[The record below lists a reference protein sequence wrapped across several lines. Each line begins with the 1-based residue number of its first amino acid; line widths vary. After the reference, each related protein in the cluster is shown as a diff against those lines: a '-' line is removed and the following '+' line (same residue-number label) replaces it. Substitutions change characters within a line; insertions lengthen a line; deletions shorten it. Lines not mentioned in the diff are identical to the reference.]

1 MILGYVCKY
10 TPVELLT
17 SLGAK
22 TERISP
28 SVSSF
33 NRADAMMH
41 PNMCSYA
48 KSVLEWMP
56 LHEKDCE
63 GIVFTTCCDSIRR
76 LYDTVKTA
84 YPGKFFYL
92 LDIPRKTDDSA
103 TALYAERI
111 LALAES
117 YRKFRKNAGEDTAL
131 SDAAD
136 RDTGAACIPAGI
148 PEEKLAEILKEER
161 KEAEAAGSR
170 TDSGASAG
178 RIRIG
183 LIGARMPGM
192 LSSILE
198 ENGAEISFDLS
209 CTGQDRASA
218 LWKSGREN
226 DLFAGGSEGSLTGI
240 PEDRPAEIPKDSSP
254 GTGSCSSDSVCTGS
268 ACGSLRF
275 GSPEFRDEFPSV
287 TPLLFE
293 YARALLMQIPC
304 LRMADTSERL
314 SRLSVLEENVDGV
327 IDHTVKFCD
336 SYSYEYARIHKQ
348 SGVPILKIETD
359 LTKQCEGQIRTRV
372 EAFIEALRAKRK
384 KGGSEENP
392 AAAVS
397 EEAGTAEEA
406 ETQRSSEGNPERAK
420 EKMRFGRKEQ
430 RESAETKVR
439 AGASGGDVL
448 VCGIDSGSTSTN
460 AVIMNENRQI
470 LAEVIL
476 RTGAKSCVSADK
488 ALSGA
493 LAAAGEKLGR
503 ILAREDLRA
512 IVSTGYGRVSIP
524 FADRN
529 VTEISCHARGARYF
543 DPNVRTILDIGGQDS
558 KAIRLDADGNVAD
571 FVMNDKCAAGTG
583 RFLEAMA
590 RTLEVGIDDLGP
602 ISMESKENVEISS
615 MCTVF
620 AESEVISLIAQ
631 NKEKADIARGV
642 HNAIAGKAVSLMKR
656 VGMEP
661 EYMMTGGVAR
671 NPGVVRAIEE
681 RIGAKLF
688 ICDVPDIVGAVGAA
702 LCALDSLI

>member
-183 LIGARMPGM
+183 LIGARMPAM

-226 DLFAGGSEGSLTGI
+226 DLFAGGSEG
-240 PEDRPAEIPKDSSP
+240 
-254 GTGSCSSDSVCTGS
+254 SDSVCTGS

-304 LRMADTSERL
+304 LRMADTSGRL

-406 ETQRSSEGNPERAK
+406 ETQRSSEGNPERTK
-420 EKMRFGRKEQ
+420 EKMRFRRKEQ

-476 RTGAKSCVSADK
+476 RTGAKSGVSADK
-488 ALSGA
+488 ALAGA

-503 ILAREDLRA
+503 VLAREDLRA

-642 HNAIAGKAVSLMKR
+642 HNAIAGKAVSLMTR

>member
-111 LALAES
+111 LALAVS

-161 KEAEAAGSR
+161 KEAEAAGPR

-226 DLFAGGSEGSLTGI
+226 DLFAGGSEGS
-240 PEDRPAEIPKDSSP
+240 
-254 GTGSCSSDSVCTGS
+254 DSVCTGS

-287 TPLLFE
+287 TPFLFE
-293 YARALLMQIPC
+293 YARALLTQIPC
-304 LRMADTSERL
+304 LRMADTSGRL

-348 SGVPILKIETD
+348 SGIPILKIETD

-406 ETQRSSEGNPERAK
+406 ETQRSSEGNPERTK
-420 EKMRFGRKEQ
+420 EKMRFGKKEQ

-439 AGASGGDVL
+439 AGASGDDVL

-476 RTGAKSCVSADK
+476 RTGAKSGVSADK
-488 ALSGA
+488 ALAGA

>member
-226 DLFAGGSEGSLTGI
+226 DLFAGGSEGSFCLYRFRLRKPSLRLAGI
-240 PEDRPAEIPKDSSP
+240 QRRV
-254 GTGSCSSDSVCTGS
+254 SVC
-268 ACGSLRF
+268 
-275 GSPEFRDEFPSV
+275 
-287 TPLLFE
+287 
-293 YARALLMQIPC
+293 
-304 LRMADTSERL
+304 
-314 SRLSVLEENVDGV
+314 
-327 IDHTVKFCD
+327 HT
-336 SYSYEYARIHKQ
+336 A
-348 SGVPILKIETD
+348 
-359 LTKQCEGQIRTRV
+359 
-372 EAFIEALRAKRK
+372 
-384 KGGSEENP
+384 
-392 AAAVS
+392 
-397 EEAGTAEEA
+397 
-406 ETQRSSEGNPERAK
+406 
-420 EKMRFGRKEQ
+420 
-430 RESAETKVR
+430 
-439 AGASGGDVL
+439 
-448 VCGIDSGSTSTN
+448 
-460 AVIMNENRQI
+460 
-470 LAEVIL
+470 
-476 RTGAKSCVSADK
+476 
-488 ALSGA
+488 
-493 LAAAGEKLGR
+493 
-503 ILAREDLRA
+503 
-512 IVSTGYGRVSIP
+512 P
-524 FADRN
+524 F
-529 VTEISCHARGARYF
+529 
-543 DPNVRTILDIGGQDS
+543 
-558 KAIRLDADGNVAD
+558 
-571 FVMNDKCAAGTG
+571 
-583 RFLEAMA
+583 
-590 RTLEVGIDDLGP
+590 
-602 ISMESKENVEISS
+602 
-615 MCTVF
+615 
-620 AESEVISLIAQ
+620 
-631 NKEKADIARGV
+631 
-642 HNAIAGKAVSLMKR
+642 
-656 VGMEP
+656 
-661 EYMMTGGVAR
+661 
-671 NPGVVRAIEE
+671 
-681 RIGAKLF
+681 
-688 ICDVPDIVGAVGAA
+688 
-702 LCALDSLI
+702 

>member
-131 SDAAD
+131 SDATD
-136 RDTGAACIPAGI
+136 RDIGAACIPAGI

-226 DLFAGGSEGSLTGI
+226 DLFAGGSEGS
-240 PEDRPAEIPKDSSP
+240 
-254 GTGSCSSDSVCTGS
+254 DSVCTGS

-304 LRMADTSERL
+304 LRMADTSGRL

-397 EEAGTAEEA
+397 EEAGTAEET
-406 ETQRSSEGNPERAK
+406 ETQRSSEGNPERTK

-460 AVIMNENRQI
+460 AVIMNKNRQI

-476 RTGAKSCVSADK
+476 RTGAKSGVSADK
-488 ALSGA
+488 ALAGA

-642 HNAIAGKAVSLMKR
+642 HNAIAGKAVSLMTR

>member
-131 SDAAD
+131 SDATD

-170 TDSGASAG
+170 TDSGVSAG

-226 DLFAGGSEGSLTGI
+226 DLFAGGSEG
-240 PEDRPAEIPKDSSP
+240 
-254 GTGSCSSDSVCTGS
+254 SDSVCTGS

-406 ETQRSSEGNPERAK
+406 ETQRSSEGNPERTK
-420 EKMRFGRKEQ
+420 EKMRFRRKEQ

-476 RTGAKSCVSADK
+476 RTGAKSGVSADK
-488 ALSGA
+488 ALAGA

-642 HNAIAGKAVSLMKR
+642 HNAIAGKAVSLMTR

>member
-1 MILGYVCKY
+1 
-10 TPVELLT
+10 
-17 SLGAK
+17 
-22 TERISP
+22 
-28 SVSSF
+28 
-33 NRADAMMH
+33 
-41 PNMCSYA
+41 MCSYA

-218 LWKSGREN
+218 LWKRSGREN
-226 DLFAGGSEGSLTGI
+226 DLFAGGSEG
-240 PEDRPAEIPKDSSP
+240 
-254 GTGSCSSDSVCTGS
+254 SDSVCTGS

-287 TPLLFE
+287 TPLFFE
-293 YARALLMQIPC
+293 YARSLLMQIPC
-304 LRMADTSERL
+304 LRMADTSGRL

-406 ETQRSSEGNPERAK
+406 ETQRSSEGNPERTK

-439 AGASGGDVL
+439 AGVSGGDVL

-476 RTGAKSCVSADK
+476 RTGAKSGVSADK
-488 ALSGA
+488 ALAGA

-656 VGMEP
+656 VEMEP

>member
-111 LALAES
+111 LALAVS

-161 KEAEAAGSR
+161 KEAEAAGPR

-226 DLFAGGSEGSLTGI
+226 DLFAGGSEGS
-240 PEDRPAEIPKDSSP
+240 
-254 GTGSCSSDSVCTGS
+254 DSVCTGS

-304 LRMADTSERL
+304 LRMADTSGRL
-314 SRLSVLEENVDGV
+314 SRLSVLEEDVDGV

-372 EAFIEALRAKRK
+372 EAFIEALRAKR
-384 KGGSEENP
+384 ENP

-397 EEAGTAEEA
+397 EEAGTAEVA
-406 ETQRSSEGNPERAK
+406 ETQRSSEGNPERTK

-476 RTGAKSCVSADK
+476 RTGAKSGVSADK
-488 ALSGA
+488 ALAGA

-688 ICDVPDIVGAVGAA
+688 ICNVPDIVGAVGAA

>member
-136 RDTGAACIPAGI
+136 RDKGAACIPAGI
-148 PEEKLAEILKEER
+148 PGEKLAEILKEER

-170 TDSGASAG
+170 TDSGAPAG

-226 DLFAGGSEGSLTGI
+226 DLFAGGAEGG
-240 PEDRPAEIPKDSSP
+240 
-254 GTGSCSSDSVCTGS
+254 DSVCTGS

-304 LRMADTSERL
+304 LRMADTSGRL

-384 KGGSEENP
+384 KSGSEENP

-397 EEAGTAEEA
+397 EEAGTAEEM
-406 ETQRSSEGNPERAK
+406 ETQRSSEGNPERTK

-476 RTGAKSCVSADK
+476 RTGAKSGVSADK
-488 ALSGA
+488 ALAGA

>member
-103 TALYAERI
+103 
-111 LALAES
+111 
-117 YRKFRKNAGEDTAL
+117 DTAL

-226 DLFAGGSEGSLTGI
+226 DLFAGGSEGS
-240 PEDRPAEIPKDSSP
+240 
-254 GTGSCSSDSVCTGS
+254 DSVCTGS

-304 LRMADTSERL
+304 LRMADTSGRL

-406 ETQRSSEGNPERAK
+406 ETQRSSEGNPERTK

-476 RTGAKSCVSADK
+476 RTGAKSGVSADK
-488 ALSGA
+488 ALAGA

>member
-226 DLFAGGSEGSLTGI
+226 DLFAGGSEGS
-240 PEDRPAEIPKDSSP
+240 
-254 GTGSCSSDSVCTGS
+254 DSVCTGS

-287 TPLLFE
+287 TPLFFE
-293 YARALLMQIPC
+293 YARSLLMQIPC
-304 LRMADTSERL
+304 LRMADTSGRL

-406 ETQRSSEGNPERAK
+406 ETQRSSEGNPERTK

-439 AGASGGDVL
+439 AGVSGGDVL

-476 RTGAKSCVSADK
+476 RTGAKSGVSADK
-488 ALSGA
+488 ALAGA

-656 VGMEP
+656 VEMEP

>member
-22 TERISP
+22 TERINP

-103 TALYAERI
+103 IALYAERI

-117 YRKFRKNAGEDTAL
+117 YRKFRKNAGEDTTL

-226 DLFAGGSEGSLTGI
+226 DLFAGGSEG
-240 PEDRPAEIPKDSSP
+240 
-254 GTGSCSSDSVCTGS
+254 SDSVCTGS

-372 EAFIEALRAKRK
+372 EAFIEALQAKRK

-406 ETQRSSEGNPERAK
+406 ETQRSSEGNPERTK

-476 RTGAKSCVSADK
+476 RTGAKSGVSADK
-488 ALSGA
+488 ALAGA

-642 HNAIAGKAVSLMKR
+642 HNAIAGKAVSLMTR

>member
-117 YRKFRKNAGEDTAL
+117 YRKFRKNAGEDTTL

-226 DLFAGGSEGSLTGI
+226 DLFAGGSEGS
-240 PEDRPAEIPKDSSP
+240 
-254 GTGSCSSDSVCTGS
+254 DSVCTGS

-275 GSPEFRDEFPSV
+275 GSLEFRDEFPSV

-304 LRMADTSERL
+304 LRMADTSGRL

-406 ETQRSSEGNPERAK
+406 ETQTSSEGNPERTK

-430 RESAETKVR
+430 RESAETTVR

-476 RTGAKSCVSADK
+476 RTGAKSGVSADK
-488 ALSGA
+488 ALAGA

>member
-92 LDIPRKTDDSA
+92 LDIPRKTDNSA

-218 LWKSGREN
+218 LWKSSREN
-226 DLFAGGSEGSLTGI
+226 DLFAGGSEG
-240 PEDRPAEIPKDSSP
+240 
-254 GTGSCSSDSVCTGS
+254 SDSVCTGS

-293 YARALLMQIPC
+293 YARALLTQIPC
-304 LRMADTSERL
+304 LRMADTSGRL

-406 ETQRSSEGNPERAK
+406 ETQRSSEGNPERTK

-476 RTGAKSCVSADK
+476 RTGAKSGVSADK
-488 ALSGA
+488 ALAGA

>member
-161 KEAEAAGSR
+161 KEAETAGSR

-226 DLFAGGSEGSLTGI
+226 DLFAGGSEGS
-240 PEDRPAEIPKDSSP
+240 
-254 GTGSCSSDSVCTGS
+254 DSVCTGS

-293 YARALLMQIPC
+293 YARALLTQIPC
-304 LRMADTSERL
+304 LRMADTSGRL

-476 RTGAKSCVSADK
+476 RTGAKSGVSADK
-488 ALSGA
+488 ALAGA

>member
-117 YRKFRKNAGEDTAL
+117 YRKFRKNAGEDTTL

-226 DLFAGGSEGSLTGI
+226 DLFAGGSEGS
-240 PEDRPAEIPKDSSP
+240 
-254 GTGSCSSDSVCTGS
+254 DSVCTGS

-287 TPLLFE
+287 TPLFFE

-304 LRMADTSERL
+304 LRMADTSGRL

-406 ETQRSSEGNPERAK
+406 ETQRSSEGNPERTK
-420 EKMRFGRKEQ
+420 GKMRFGRKEQ

-476 RTGAKSCVSADK
+476 RTGAKSGVSADK
-488 ALSGA
+488 ALAGA

>member
-1 MILGYVCKY
+1 
-10 TPVELLT
+10 
-17 SLGAK
+17 
-22 TERISP
+22 
-28 SVSSF
+28 
-33 NRADAMMH
+33 
-41 PNMCSYA
+41 
-48 KSVLEWMP
+48 
-56 LHEKDCE
+56 
-63 GIVFTTCCDSIRR
+63 
-76 LYDTVKTA
+76 
-84 YPGKFFYL
+84 
-92 LDIPRKTDDSA
+92 
-103 TALYAERI
+103 
-111 LALAES
+111 
-117 YRKFRKNAGEDTAL
+117 
-131 SDAAD
+131 
-136 RDTGAACIPAGI
+136 
-148 PEEKLAEILKEER
+148 
-161 KEAEAAGSR
+161 
-170 TDSGASAG
+170 
-178 RIRIG
+178 
-183 LIGARMPGM
+183 MPGM

-226 DLFAGGSEGSLTGI
+226 DLFAGGSEGG
-240 PEDRPAEIPKDSSP
+240 
-254 GTGSCSSDSVCTGS
+254 DSVCTGS

-304 LRMADTSERL
+304 LRMADTSGRL

-406 ETQRSSEGNPERAK
+406 ETQRSSEGNPERTK
-420 EKMRFGRKEQ
+420 EKMKFRRKEQ

-476 RTGAKSCVSADK
+476 RTGAKSGVSADK
-488 ALSGA
+488 ALAGA

>member
-161 KEAEAAGSR
+161 KEAEAAGPR

-226 DLFAGGSEGSLTGI
+226 DLFAGGSEGS
-240 PEDRPAEIPKDSSP
+240 
-254 GTGSCSSDSVCTGS
+254 DSVCTGS

-304 LRMADTSERL
+304 LRMADTSGRL

-392 AAAVS
+392 
-397 EEAGTAEEA
+397 
-406 ETQRSSEGNPERAK
+406 ERTK

-476 RTGAKSCVSADK
+476 RTGAKSGVSADK
-488 ALSGA
+488 ALAGA

>member
-103 TALYAERI
+103 AALYAERI

-136 RDTGAACIPAGI
+136 RDKGAACIPSGI

-170 TDSGASAG
+170 TDSGAPAG

-226 DLFAGGSEGSLTGI
+226 DLFAGGSEGG
-240 PEDRPAEIPKDSSP
+240 
-254 GTGSCSSDSVCTGS
+254 DSVCTGS

-304 LRMADTSERL
+304 LRMADTSGRL

-397 EEAGTAEEA
+397 EEAGTAEKA
-406 ETQRSSEGNPERAK
+406 ETQRSSEGNPERTK

-476 RTGAKSCVSADK
+476 RTGAKSGVSADK
-488 ALSGA
+488 ALAGA

>member
-117 YRKFRKNAGEDTAL
+117 YRKFRKSAGEDTAL

-226 DLFAGGSEGSLTGI
+226 DLFAGGSEGS
-240 PEDRPAEIPKDSSP
+240 
-254 GTGSCSSDSVCTGS
+254 DSVCTGS

-287 TPLLFE
+287 TPLFFE

-304 LRMADTSERL
+304 LRMADTSGRL

-406 ETQRSSEGNPERAK
+406 ETQRYSEGNPERTK

-476 RTGAKSCVSADK
+476 RTGAKSGVSADK
-488 ALSGA
+488 ALAGA

>member
-226 DLFAGGSEGSLTGI
+226 DLFAGGSEGS
-240 PEDRPAEIPKDSSP
+240 
-254 GTGSCSSDSVCTGS
+254 DSVCTGS

-287 TPLLFE
+287 TPLFFE

-304 LRMADTSERL
+304 LRMADTSGRL

-397 EEAGTAEEA
+397 EEGGTAEEA
-406 ETQRSSEGNPERAK
+406 ETQRSSEGNPERTK

-430 RESAETKVR
+430 RESAETTVR

-476 RTGAKSCVSADK
+476 RTGAKSGVSADK
-488 ALSGA
+488 ALAGA

-681 RIGAKLF
+681 RISAKLF